1 MTDTPTPEAV
11 AALETV
17 TLAIDGDN
25 DAYIVNHLGDNLV
38 ALPARDEHY
47 RIMHPEVWRVMV
59 DRFNTHEALA
69 ADRDAQKARADA
81 MQRSYDE
88 LYADALADAR
98 SDAQEFEGDL
108 WKLLRDY
115 LTELNLD
122 WSDYTEDGITAE
134 QAIEHIRECMDGET
148 VRADAAEAQ
157 LKAVLDREAET
168 QRRHDAKIEAAE
180 AKVARLVEAID
191 YILDGMDI
199 DAPDYEIDPD
209 DDFLDAA
216 NSDWVRDVLTRL
228 AAAIAEVQA

>member
-1 MTDTPTPEAV
+1 MTDTPTREAV
-11 AALETV
+11 AALADQCRVLGNKAHETPGDTKYMRALWSAETV
-17 TLAIDGDN
+17 L
-25 DAYIVNHLGDNLV
+25 
-38 ALPARDEHY
+38 R
-47 RIMHPEVWRVMV
+47 
-59 DRFNTHEALA
+59 ALA

-148 VRADAAEAQ
+148 ARADAAEAQ
-157 LKAVLDREAET
+157 LKAVLDREAGT

-180 AKVARLVEAID
+180 AKVAKLVEYYEAAEAFAAEKTTGNGTRLVRA
-191 YILDGMDI
+191 
-199 DAPDYEIDPD
+199 
-209 DDFLDAA
+209 
-216 NSDWVRDVLTRL
+216 R
-228 AAAIAEVQA
+228 AAIAEVQG